1 MGVGMRRLGAGAALC
16 AIVLAGS
23 SASAQDAADK
33 DLKIA
38 AVLKTLAN
46 PYWQTTKD
54 GIEAEAKAIGATV
67 TVQAAADESAID
79 QQTDMLQT
87 MVGQG
92 YNCFIVAPITK
103 SNLIQPLVVASK
115 ANAPI
120 VAGDAFDEAALQA
133 AGVKL
138 ATYVTVRHIDAGKA
152 VAEDVSKRLGGAG
165 KVALIG
171 GLPGH
176 PASVGRLDGFRS
188 AARKLEIVQEEAAD
202 WDREKALNAA
212 DAILRAHPDLK
223 AFYAANDGMALGVQQ
238 AVNNAGLTG
247 KVLLYGTDAI
257 DDALTSIQAGQ
268 LTGTAAQFPFLMGQL
283 EVQACVAARKGAKL
297 DAVTVAPQ
305 TLITSENVVDAKKA
319 APHPWFS
326 YASPFGTK
334 PN

>member
-1 MGVGMRRLGAGAALC
+1 MHARRLLLTGISAGAML
-16 AIVLAGS
+16 IVSTAAFAEDS
-23 SASAQDAADK
+23 SGK
-33 DLKIA
+33 GLKIA

-54 GIEAEAKAIGATV
+54 GIEAEGKAVGATV

-87 MVGQG
+87 LIGQG
-92 YNCFIVAPITK
+92 FDCYIVSPITK
-103 SNLIQPLVVASK
+103 SNLVQPLVAASK
-115 ANAPI
+115 AKAAI
-120 VAGDAFDEAALQA
+120 VAGDAFDEAALKA
-133 AGVKL
+133 AGVDL
-138 ATYVTVRHIDAGKA
+138 ATYVTVRHVDAGRA
-152 VAEDVSKRLGGAG
+152 VAEDMAKRLGGSG

-188 AARKLEIVQEEAAD
+188 GAGKLEIVQEEAAD

-223 AFYAANDGMALGVQQ
+223 GFYAANDGMALGVQQ

-247 KVLLYGTDAI
+247 KVLVYGTDAI

-283 EVQACVAARKGAKL
+283 EVQACIAAHNGAKL
-297 DAVTVAPQ
+297 EAVTVAPQ
-305 TLITSENVVDAKKA
+305 VLITAANVADAKKA
-319 APHPWFS
+319 APHPWFEHK
-326 YASPFGTK
+326 SPFATK
-334 PN
+334 MQ

>member
-1 MGVGMRRLGAGAALC
+1 MHARRLLLTGISAGAML
-16 AIVLAGS
+16 IVSTAAFAEDS
-23 SASAQDAADK
+23 SGK
-33 DLKIA
+33 GLKIA

-54 GIEAEAKAIGATV
+54 GIEAEGKAVGATV

-87 MVGQG
+87 LIGQG
-92 YNCFIVAPITK
+92 FDCYIVSPITK
-103 SNLIQPLVVASK
+103 SNLVQPLVAASK
-115 ANAPI
+115 AKAAI
-120 VAGDAFDEAALQA
+120 VAGDAFDEAALKA
-133 AGVKL
+133 AGVDL
-138 ATYVTVRHIDAGKA
+138 ATYVTVRHVDAGRA
-152 VAEDVSKRLGGAG
+152 VAEDMAKRLGGSG

-188 AARKLEIVQEEAAD
+188 GAGKLEIVQEEAAD

-223 AFYAANDGMALGVQQ
+223 GFYAANDGMALGVQQ

-247 KVLLYGTDAI
+247 KVLVYGTDAI

-283 EVQACVAARKGAKL
+283 EVQACIAAHNGAKL
-297 DAVTVAPQ
+297 EAVTVAPQ
-305 TLITSENVVDAKKA
+305 VLITAANVADAKKA
-319 APHPWFS
+319 APHPWFE
-326 YASPFGTK
+326 YKSPFATK
-334 PN
+334 MQ